1 MTDVPL
7 DDEEIQKRR
16 AAFVDVVALKAYNQ
30 NERQRNL
37 EALRLS
43 YASLSEEERL
53 IIDENFADVYDKI
66 TVQFG
71 KSKRYRLNK

>member
-16 AAFVDVVALKAYNQ
+16 AAFIDVVALKAYNQ
-30 NERQRNL
+30 NESQRDL

-53 IIDENFADVYDKI
+53 IIAKNFADVYDKI
-66 TVQFG
+66 TAQFG
-71 KSKRYRLNK
+71 KSKRYRLKK